1 MRYRGAVARCS
12 IAFDA
17 KEGVMDQ
24 KKTDLDFDY
33 GRYGLERRLD
43 DEQAP
48 DAAGYWFLAAVL
60 FAFIAAGIIVYRAGN
75 AEMQTAAN
83 YPSNPTAQSDPIAS
97 PPIVPR

>member
-1 MRYRGAVARCS
+1 
-12 IAFDA
+12 
-17 KEGVMDQ
+17 MDQ
-24 KKTDLDFDY
+24 PLKKSDLDFDY
-33 GRYGLERRLD
+33 DSYGLEGRLD
-43 DEQAP
+43 AEQTP

-83 YPSNPTAQSDPIAS
+83 YSSNPTAQTDPVAS